1 MNQTLQII
9 YLARHGETAWT
20 ITGQHTGRTDLPLT
34 GRGEANAVRLGERLS
49 GLTFAKVFTSPLQ
62 RARRTCELA
71 GFGSLAQIDDD
82 LTEWNYGE
90 YEDRLTVDILKE
102 RPDWQLFR
110 DGCPGGE
117 SPQQVAARADR
128 VMGRVRAIPGNVLI
142 FSSGHF
148 LRVLATRWIGI
159 KMIHGI
165 SLVLGTASL
174 SALGYDNSVSRPA
187 IRLWNDTHHVLSSH
201 AQDATRSKL
210 TPNLTTFNQALR
222 TA

>member
-1 MNQTLQII
+1 MSKTFPSV

-34 GRGEANAVRLGERLS
+34 ERGESNARRLGERLT
-49 GLTFAKVFTSPLQ
+49 GLTFGKVFTSPLQ

-71 GFGSLAQIDDD
+71 GFGSAAQIDGD
-82 LTEWNYGE
+82 LVEWDYGE
-90 YEDRLTVDILKE
+90 YEGHLTSDILEE

-117 SPQQVAARADR
+117 SPQQVAARADH
-128 VMGRVRAIPGNVLI
+128 VVARVRAVTADVLL

-159 KMIHGI
+159 ETINAR
-165 SLVLGTASL
+165 SLILGTASL
-174 SALGYDNSVSRPA
+174 SALSHENSLSNPA
-187 IRLWNDTHHVLSSH
+187 IRFWNDTHHVLASNGQQASPSSSEH
-201 AQDATRSKL
+201 KGIETNEVTR
-210 TPNLTTFNQALR
+210 
-222 TA
+222 